1 MCILEQV
8 CSPRFEV
15 WETRY
20 NATYNKRTAGTATT
34 FGSRIDPETGYTDE
48 SLNTTDLVESDQ
60 SQSNVEAGVL
70 ALGEQLTQLGQT
82 MKVTASWGVTTALAF
97 GFSIT
102 VLAYATS
109 HISGGQLNPAV
120 TFSLALARSIP
131 ISQAIANTVAQI
143 VGAILGS
150 GFLYGTIPEGN
161 ENTLGSNI
169 ISPGVGFGNA
179 LLGEIVMTCVLCMV
193 VLETGRNKHS
203 AISKSFA
210 PLAIGFAVF
219 CAHAVLLPID
229 GCSINPARSLGPA
242 IVTSTWPSNFW
253 VFVVG
258 PYIGAFCAIFPY
270 LFFGWDFEIEKYQDP
285 INIRTLIG
293 KTKKTLTSF
302 TGSEDV

>member
-1 MCILEQV
+1 M
-8 CSPRFEV
+8 
-15 WETRY
+15 
-20 NATYNKRTAGTATT
+20 
-34 FGSRIDPETGYTDE
+34 
-48 SLNTTDLVESDQ
+48 NTTDLVESAQ
-60 SQSNVEAGVL
+60 GQSNVEAEVL

-120 TFSLALARSIP
+120 TFSLALVRSIP

-179 LLGEIVMTCVLCMV
+179 LLGEIVMTTVLCMV

-253 VFVVG
+253 VFIVG

>member
-1 MCILEQV
+1 MYVRHHGTCIV
-8 CSPRFEV
+8 
-15 WETRY
+15 
-20 NATYNKRTAGTATT
+20 GTATT
-34 FGSRIDPETGYTDE
+34 FGSRIDPETGYTDQA
-48 SLNTTDLVESDQ
+48 LNATDFVEGGQATQTDAS
-60 SQSNVEAGVL
+60 

-82 MKVTASWGVTTALAF
+82 IKITASWGVTTALAF

-120 TFSLALARSIP
+120 TFSLALANSIP
-131 ISQAIANTVAQI
+131 VTQAIANTIAQI

-150 GFLYGTIPEGN
+150 GFLYGTIPAGN
-161 ENTLGSNI
+161 ENSLGSNVI
-169 ISPGVGFGNA
+169 APGVGSGNA

-242 IVTSTWPSNFW
+242 IVTGTWPSTFW
-253 VFVVG
+253 VFIVG
-258 PYIGAFCAIFPY
+258 PYIGALCAIVPY
-270 LFFGWDFEIEKYQDP
+270 LFFGWDFEVEKYQDP
-285 INIRTLIG
+285 INIRTLVG
-293 KTKKTLTSF
+293 KTKKSLPIF
-302 TGSEDV
+302 GGNDDSEV